1 MSAEDCRAGPHG
13 GTDMADEVDLERFAC
28 EVAEI
33 ASTTNDP
40 DTAQRLME
48 LVESLLREAG
58 LRPRDSQQN

>member
-1 MSAEDCRAGPHG
+1 
-13 GTDMADEVDLERFAC
+13 MANEVDLERLAR

-48 LVESLLREAG
+48 LVERLLREAG